1 MKTLN
6 ALANNEL
13 PTQNVSARAQVW
25 TVKRLILQPVLPRAS
40 FVRIEF
46 AGRSGILE
54 SQVRPDRADRCSTG
68 GDNHRSRPCILQEAP
83 IGATE
88 RIGPRFYRP
97 YRGFRIPCHQN
108 PVVVTTGNS
117 STAPIGAFGRIQ
129 CALRQLYTTKFGERK
144 QLVEESRLNP
154 CFARSTHHSRR
165 GLSLLEV
172 VLALTILAVAAA
184 LLAQVT
190 KQATDNGLMAQKLST
205 AQMLCESKMSE
216 VLAGAIPLSS
226 TSWTQ
231 ITDSGRK
238 GSWYY
243 QIQTVTAQRP
253 NMIGVRLSVTDAPE
267 STTYNPELFF
277 IVRWMIDPS
286 LGLDTLPAADASTT
300 STGSTSSGTS
310 SGGSASGAAGG
321 FQ

>member
-1 MKTLN
+1 MKTFI
-6 ALANNEL
+6 ALAN
-13 PTQNVSARAQVW
+13 R
-25 TVKRLILQPVLPRAS
+25 RAS
-40 FVRIEF
+40 ECDIPSTTRKLVNYRHFSPIATNWF
-46 AGRSGILE
+46 QGSALE
-54 SQVRPDRADRCSTG
+54 PTELQALPADATII
-68 GDNHRSRPCILQEAP
+68 RSRPSLQCKAEPREQCIPRRSQGTRIKNRGHEREVANCHLFSLACASCYGSFLPAARISELP
-83 IGATE
+83 I
-88 RIGPRFYRP
+88 R
-97 YRGFRIPCHQN
+97 N
-108 PVVVTTGNS
+108 VS
-117 STAPIGAFGRIQ
+117 GRAQ
-129 CALRQLYTTKFGERK
+129 ALRFR
-144 QLVEESRLNP
+144 R
-154 CFARSTHHSRR
+154 SRR

-184 LLAQVT
+184 LLAQIT

-216 VLAGAIPLSS
+216 VLAGAIPLTS

-231 ITDSGRK
+231 ITDSGRR

-253 NMIGVRLSVTDAPE
+253 NMIGVRLSVTDSPE
-267 STTYNPELFF
+267 ATTYNPELFF

-300 STGSTSSGTS
+300 GTGSTSSGTS
-310 SGGSASGAAGG
+310 SGGNASGSAGG